1 MQANRTTW
9 LRRVGGLAVCLLLFL
24 PMNSCSAVTGLFTG
38 AVTGSYDITRT
49 MVDEGVDDPDHL
61 TAVIVLGPVG
71 VILGPVLGFFKGLAL
86 DYTCLTTEEVS
97 YGDIYGSM
105 GKASVWR
112 PFAWNWMEP
121 K

>member
-1 MQANRTTW
+1 
-9 LRRVGGLAVCLLLFL
+9 
-24 PMNSCSAVTGLFTG
+24 MNSCSAVTGLFTG

-61 TAVIVLGPVG
+61 AAVFVLGPIG
-71 VILGPVLGFFKGLAL
+71 VILGPFLGLFKGLAL
-86 DYTCLTTEEVS
+86 DYTCLTSEEVS